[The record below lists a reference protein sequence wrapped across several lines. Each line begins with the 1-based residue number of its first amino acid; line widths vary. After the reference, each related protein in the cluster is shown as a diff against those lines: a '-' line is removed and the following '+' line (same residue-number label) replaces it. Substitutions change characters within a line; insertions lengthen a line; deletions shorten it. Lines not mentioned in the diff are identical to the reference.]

1 MSLLDLPTAAAQPLA
16 GRVILLA
23 GAHGGLGAVAAQACA
38 AAGATLVLLGRKL
51 PKLNRVYDAVAQAGP
66 EPLLY
71 PLDLEGASPDDYLE
85 LAQRILSELGRLD
98 GILQC
103 AAEFRGL
110 TPLEHIDPADF
121 ARAVHVNLTAPWWL
135 SQACLPLLKQAQDA
149 ALVFAL
155 DDVAR
160 VGKAYWGGYGVAQ
173 HGLRALLGMLSAEL
187 ANTAVRVAGLQPGP
201 MRTGLRARAYAE
213 DHDRRL
219 ADAAAYAGAC
229 VTLLSPAGAA
239 HRGTIWAPEADA
251 LPA

>member
-85 LAQRILSELGRLD
+85 LAQRIQSELGRL
-98 GILQC
+98 
-103 AAEFRGL
+103 
-110 TPLEHIDPADF
+110 DPADF
-121 ARAVHVNLTAPWWL
+121 ARAVHANLTAPWWL
-135 SQACLPLLKQAQDA
+135 VQACLPLLRQAPDA
-149 ALVFAL
+149 ALVLAV
-155 DDVAR
+155 DDPQR
-160 VGKAYWGGYGVAQ
+160 VGQAYWGGYGVAQ